1 VNREAVMGNRQ
12 DGYTVNPFPKAR
24 HVYVDTL
31 YLGQRKHTVHG
42 LIEVD
47 VTKARRFIREH
58 KVRTGET
65 LSFTA
70 FVLTCLGKAVDAN
83 RIVHAYRNWRNQLV
97 LFDEV
102 DVTTMFEIEV
112 EGTKLP
118 LAHVIKAAN
127 KRSFRDVHDE
137 IRGLQAERK
146 RDTSMPYGRLV
157 ALYPLVPAFIRRF
170 LYRVLLRSPHV
181 MKEHIGTV
189 ILTAVGMFGQGS
201 GWAITHPIHTLGIA
215 LGGIGQKPVVVDG
228 QMEVREYL
236 SVTLSFDHDIIDGGP
251 AARFTQQLKEL
262 VEAGYGLIEDGA
274 ATQATEPLA

>member
-1 VNREAVMGNRQ
+1 MGNRQ
-12 DGYTVNPFPKAR
+12 DGYTVLPFPKAR

-42 LIEVD
+42 LIEID

-70 FVLTCLGKAVDAN
+70 FVITCLGRAVDAN
-83 RIVHAYRNWRNQLV
+83 RTMHAYRNWRNQLV

-102 DVTTMFEIEV
+102 DVATMFEIEV
-112 EGTKLP
+112 DGKKLP

-127 KRSFRDVHDE
+127 RRSFRDIHDE

-170 LYRVLLRSPHV
+170 LYRVLLRSPHL
-181 MKEHIGTV
+181 MKERIGTI

-201 GWAITHPIHTLGIA
+201 GWAITHPFYTLGIA
-215 LGGIGQKPVVVDG
+215 LGGIGQKPGVIDG
-228 QMEVREYL
+228 QMEIREYL
-236 SVTLSFDHDIIDGGP
+236 NVTLSFDHDIIDGGP

-262 VEAGYGLIEDGA
+262 VEAGYGLIEDGSPSQA
-274 ATQATEPLA
+274 ADTLA